1 MRAISTDRRTHA
13 HSPHARHPY
22 ARHPYARHPTLASP
36 AHVRPGTRA
45 PVLREPDSREP
56 VLRTPGTREP
66 VLCEPASPITLPLGK
81 ELREPTQNKES
92 IHRLVDGLFLPM
104 CGRAP
109 LYVPLFPAAVPG
121 CQLRSLLPAAV
132 PAAASAVSGPCIRP
146 LSPYTVP
153 GRQPP
158 PPLPAVI
165 SRGCAD
171 TCPRQSSVRCWPS
184 APACPPCRSRR
195 ATAPCC
201 AAPAAKPSPRR

>member
-1 MRAISTDRRTHA
+1 MPDAR
-13 HSPHARHPY
+13 PRHP
-22 ARHPYARHPTLASP
+22 SP
-36 AHVRPGTRA
+36 ASV
-45 PVLREPDSREP
+45 PDR
-56 VLRTPGTREP
+56 RTPGTDTKQRGHPPTGGWPLSSDMRQSAAVCAVVSGRSISRSRSMQPALISGRRARLSTP
-66 VLCEPASPITLPLGK
+66 VPASGGCSG
-81 ELREPTQNKES
+81 RS
-92 IHRLVDGLFLPM
+92 ISR
-104 CGRAP
+104 
-109 LYVPLFPAAVPG
+109 
-121 CQLRSLLPAAV
+121 
-132 PAAASAVSGPCIRP
+132 SGPCFRP

-165 SRGCAD
+165 SKGCAD